1 MDADDYMD
9 DGGENV
15 KILYLGLLAF
25 SICLG
30 IAVLGWI
37 RKGTYRE
44 KNLKIIYA
52 VLPAILLPEGLLLWR
67 CSATYR
73 EILLFL
79 LVCCQMFLLLLALY
93 RKKQRRIIYFTAKVL
108 LIVMVCEATIFN
120 FPAFHLWTGGYEER
134 TLPISEADI
143 EGKGTWLLNQE
154 KDELFI
160 QNENEV
166 MLYFSHIGQ
175 PVGTISADVWFG
187 DQTFTVDMI
196 TDITDETHES
206 FRYDAVCQKIY
217 RFEPDSQTALCHL
230 SGDVGVLRIKFTSD
244 QEDAQYTVS
253 NIRINVPVAFSVSVV
268 RVFMLCLLSVLVYAF
283 THCGVFLSSLR
294 ENGWIFD
301 SLSVAAYLI
310 AAILAAIC
318 IFSKINVQEPLD
330 ILCKSTGDQMTQEL
344 VDAFEAGSVSL
355 LYTPSE
361 KLEALS
367 NPYDRGLRD
376 GSGAPYKWDHVYYEG
391 KYYSYYGIAPVVLLF
406 MPFHLLTGY
415 YFSTNMAVLLF
426 SIIGL
431 WFLIR
436 LYATAMKKWF
446 DTLPMGIV
454 FGGEL
459 VMVCACGIW
468 YALSRPKFYEIA
480 VSCAFMFLTMG
491 VYFLFSSNI
500 LGDGRISRLRLTASS
515 VFLALSVLSRP
526 TMAVYCICA
535 CLFYA
540 AGFKKWRAK
549 KEKGT
554 VSYWLFAMLPMV
566 LLGLV
571 QMAYN
576 YARFGSVLEF
586 GIGYSL
592 TINDFTH
599 VQYHTIYVLILLYNY
614 LLAPVKLT
622 AGYPFISAD
631 FSRLNANGYFF
642 KDTGNT
648 PGLLFLALPVAAY
661 LLAGKALKQLP
672 REKRAGALTLIGLP
686 CVVMPLVT
694 IFAAWNSGYAVRY
707 FADFSWEI
715 IFGAILILFYL
726 YRNCTDDTKKRFTV
740 YFMAVSV
747 VCAVVVNAVQV
758 YNFCFSQAAYPYLAY
773 ELERIFAFWK

>member
-1 MDADDYMD
+1 M
-9 DGGENV
+9 
-15 KILYLGLLAF
+15 KILYLGLLVF

-37 RKGTYRE
+37 KKGAYRE
-44 KNLKIIYA
+44 KNLRIIYA
-52 VLPAILLPEGLLLWR
+52 VLLAVLLPEVLVWWQ

-79 LVCCQMFLLLLALY
+79 LVCCQLFLLLVVLY
-93 RKKQRRIIYFTAKVL
+93 RKKQSRLIYFAAKVL
-108 LIVMVCEATIFN
+108 FVVMVCEATIFN
-120 FPAFHLWTGGYEER
+120 FPAFHLWMGGYEER
-134 TLPISEADI
+134 TLPLSDAEI
-143 EGKGTWLLNQE
+143 EGKGSWLLDQE
-154 KDELFI
+154 KDELLI
-160 QNENEV
+160 LNEKEV
-166 MLYFSHIGQ
+166 MLYFPHIGQ
-175 PVGTISADVWFG
+175 PVGTISADVQFG
-187 DQTFTVDMI
+187 DKTFTVDMI
-196 TDITDETHES
+196 TDITDETHET
-206 FRYDAVCQKIY
+206 FRYDAVQQRIY
-217 RFEPDSQTALCHL
+217 RFEPDSQIALCHL

-253 NIRINVPVAFSVSVV
+253 NIRMNVPVAFSVSIL
-268 RVFMLCLLSVLVYAF
+268 RVFMLCLLPILVYALI
-283 THCGVFLSSLR
+283 HCRVFQSSLK
-294 ENGWIFD
+294 ENGWLFEG
-301 SLSVAAYLI
+301 LSAGVYLT
-310 AAILAAIC
+310 AVMLAALC
-318 IFSKINVQEPLD
+318 IFPKISVQEPWEVF
-330 ILCKSTGDQMTQEL
+330 CKSTGDQMTQEL

-355 LYTPSE
+355 LFTPDE
-361 KLEALS
+361 RLAKLS

-376 GSGAPYKWDHVYYEG
+376 GSGIPYKWDHVYYDG

-415 YFSTNMAVLLF
+415 YFSSNMAVLLF
-426 SIIGL
+426 SVIGL

-436 LYATAMKKWF
+436 LYGTVMKKWF
-446 DTLPMGIV
+446 ETLPMGVV
-454 FGGEL
+454 FSGEL

-491 VYFLFSSNI
+491 VYFLLSSNI
-500 LGDGRISRLRLTASS
+500 VGNGRISRLRLTASS

-535 CLFYA
+535 CLFYL
-540 AGFKKWRAK
+540 AGFKKWR
-549 KEKGT
+549 KENQKGA
-554 VSYWLFAMLPMV
+554 VSYWLSAMLPMV

-576 YARFGSVLEF
+576 YARFDSIFEF

-592 TINDFTH
+592 TINDFTN

-614 LLAPVKLT
+614 LLAPVRLT
-622 AGYPFISAD
+622 TSYPFIGAD

-642 KDTGNT
+642 KDTGTT

-686 CVVMPLVT
+686 CVVCPLIT

-715 IFGAILILFYL
+715 ILGAILILFYL
-726 YRNCTDDTKKRFTV
+726 YRNCTDRTKRRFVT
-740 YFMAVSV
+740 YFMAASA
-747 VCAVVVNAVQV
+747 VCAIVVNAVQV

-773 ELERIFAFWK
+773 ELEKIFAFWK